1 MRGPVDELEA
11 RRRFANARVARLAT
25 TRADGRPHIVPLCF
39 ALKDDALVSVV
50 DGKPKRS
57 TDLLR
62 LANVRAH
69 DRVSLLVDHY
79 DDDWASLWWVRLDGV
94 AEVVVDGPEREAAT
108 GQLVAKYPQYQV
120 TPPSGPVLRVRVT
133 GVVHWDATPRI

>member
-1 MRGPVDELEA
+1 MSALIEGRELTK
-11 RRRFANARVARLAT
+11 RFGSFVA
-25 TRADGRPHIVPLCF
+25 
-39 ALKDDALVSVV
+39 V

-94 AEVVVDGPEREAAT
+94 AEVVIDGTEHEAAI
-108 GQLVAKYPQYQV
+108 GMLAAKYPQYRSMQ
-120 TPPSGPVLRVRVT
+120 PNGPVLRVTVS
-133 GVVHWDATPRI
+133 GLAHWEAASGI